1 MLLAVSFFYLSCQE
15 KLGKVCVVMETIEK
29 RQERT
34 DATAIKL
41 PLIQNEQSL
50 AARLKELQ
58 RIVVLE
64 RISYNEMPPRVDYNL
79 TDRGQ

>member
-1 MLLAVSFFYLSCQE
+1 
-15 KLGKVCVVMETIEK
+15 METIEK